1 MKKPFVIFQ
10 MIQSRLLKSQLI
22 RKLKD
27 LQKTHAFPE
36 KPNLHPAILYVEDVL
51 NQENLKWDQ
60 PQRRGFNLNN
70 AVRTAMSSWSEM
82 PSIVKDAFEKDA
94 ESLRMQHEE
103 AEQGWHEIHG
113 DMDYA
118 FEIKDLQKQID
129 SLK

>member
-1 MKKPFVIFQ
+1 MV
-10 MIQSRLLKSQLI
+10 QSRLLKSQLI

-70 AVRTAMSSWSEM
+70 AVSTAMRSWSEM
-82 PSIVKDAFEKDA
+82 PSIVKDVFEKDA
-94 ESLRMQHEE
+94 ETLRRQHED
-103 AEQGWHEIHG
+103 AEQEWHEIHG

-118 FEIKDLQKQID
+118 SEIKDLQKQID

>member
-1 MKKPFVIFQ
+1 MV
-10 MIQSRLLKSQLI
+10 QSRLLKSQLI

-82 PSIVKDAFEKDA
+82 PSIVKEAFKKEA
-94 ESLRMQHEE
+94 ETLRRQHEE

>member
-1 MKKPFVIFQ
+1 MV
-10 MIQSRLLKSQLI
+10 QSRLLKSQLI

-36 KPNLHPAILYVEDVL
+36 KPNLHPAILYVENVL
-51 NQENLKWDQ
+51 NQENLQWDQ

-70 AVRTAMSSWSEM
+70 AVSTAMRSWSEM
-82 PSIVKDAFEKDA
+82 PSIVKDVFEKDA
-94 ESLRMQHEE
+94 ETLRRQHED
-103 AEQGWHEIHG
+103 AEQEWHEIHG

-118 FEIKDLQKQID
+118 SEIKDLQKQID